1 MGWHYLVELT
11 ESACK
16 HLSAKGK
23 NIKEVSVDAGYDSV
37 KTAQYLLQK
46 NITPIIAEN
55 PRSRKNSI
63 TTVQV
68 TITAQGKLLC
78 PAGIELCY

>member
-1 MGWHYLVELT
+1 MTSVSFFGYKVHFELPQEAFPIPVSVKVTECNKWDGHYLLELT

-37 KTAQYLLQK
+37 KTA
-46 NITPIIAEN
+46 
-55 PRSRKNSI
+55 
-63 TTVQV
+63 
-68 TITAQGKLLC
+68 
-78 PAGIELCY
+78 

>member
-11 ESACK
+11 ESACN

-37 KTAQYLLQK
+37 NTAKYLLQK
-46 NITPIIAEN
+46 NITPIIA
-55 PRSRKNSI
+55 
-63 TTVQV
+63 
-68 TITAQGKLLC
+68 
-78 PAGIELCY
+78 